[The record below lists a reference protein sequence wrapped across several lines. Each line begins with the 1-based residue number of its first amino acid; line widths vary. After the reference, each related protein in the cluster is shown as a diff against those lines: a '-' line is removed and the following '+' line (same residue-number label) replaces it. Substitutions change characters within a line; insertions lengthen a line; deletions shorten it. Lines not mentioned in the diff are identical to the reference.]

1 MPNSFRNWIHDF
13 ATRPLSRLA
22 DIYIYY
28 VIGIPANLV
37 LTFNA
42 WIWWLAKMDPGKS
55 FSLLLA
61 SAIMHPVIVY
71 ETGYKKCYRR
81 GLRNYFYF
89 VFLLPGIL
97 SMLGIAVGLFV
108 KGVP

>member
-1 MPNSFRNWIHDF
+1 MPNSIRNWLYEF
-13 ATRPLSRLA
+13 ATRPPGRWA
-22 DIYIYY
+22 AIYLWTLE
-28 VIGIPANLV
+28 VIFNLV

-71 ETGYKKCYRR
+71 ETGYKKCYRL
-81 GLRNYFYF
+81 GLRKYFYF

-97 SMLGIAVGLFV
+97 SMSGIVLGIFI
-108 KGVP
+108 KGIP

>member
-1 MPNSFRNWIHDF
+1 MPSSFRNWRYNF
-13 ATRPLSRLA
+13 STRPSGRGVA
-22 DIYIYY
+22 IYLWTLL
-28 VIGIPANLV
+28 VIGNLV

-42 WIWWLAKMDPGKS
+42 WIWWLAEMDPGKS

-61 SAIMHPVIVY
+61 SAIMHPIMVY

-81 GLRNYFYF
+81 GMRKYFYF

-97 SMLGIAVGLFV
+97 SILGITLGILI
-108 KGVP
+108 KGIP